1 MRSVAPIE
9 REIGFFV
16 PGECHKVQSERD
28 QMSTPVSADLSIS
41 ADVSTRSEDRVD
53 MRMMNGQQ
61 PSSRPRSGWRFLLMT
76 VIWLGIFLAGGVTG
90 AVIHAYWLRA
100 TLLEMKQNPDDMPR
114 RIAEMMAYDYGLSS
128 AQETSVLEII
138 SEHHARVQKLRGEHA
153 PTMESWNAE
162 LELKMSKILK
172 PSDFE
177 HFQKRFREVNL
188 IWGGL

>member
-1 MRSVAPIE
+1 MT
-9 REIGFFV
+9 
-16 PGECHKVQSERD
+16 
-28 QMSTPVSADLSIS
+28 TPVSADPAIP
-41 ADVSTRSEDRVD
+41 ADVSARSEDRAD
-53 MRMMNGQQ
+53 SLMMSGTRLSSGQ
-61 PSSRPRSGWRFLLMT
+61 RSGWRLLLMS

-100 TLLEMKQNPDDMPR
+100 TLLDMKQNPDDMPR
-114 RIAEMMAYDYGLSS
+114 RIAEMMAYDYGLSP

-138 SEHHARVQKLRGEHA
+138 SEHHRRVQKLRGEHA

-172 PSDFE
+172 PLDFE